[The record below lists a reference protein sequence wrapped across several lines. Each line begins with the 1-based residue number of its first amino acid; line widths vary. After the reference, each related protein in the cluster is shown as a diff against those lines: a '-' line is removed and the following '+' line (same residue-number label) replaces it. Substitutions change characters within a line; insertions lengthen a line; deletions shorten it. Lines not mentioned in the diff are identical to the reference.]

1 MGKKKAV
8 KEKRIRKKK
17 KQRKVR
23 VKRGQDGK
31 IEVLVKSGTQ
41 VKKKKKSSK

>member
-17 KQRKVR
+17 QKIR
-23 VKRGQDGK
+23 VKRGRDGK
-31 IEVLVKSGTQ
+31 IEVLVKPRKQ
-41 VKKKKKSSK
+41 VNKKKKSSK